1 MKLLLLGDVSPTA
14 NNAELFCEGDL
25 NILFGDTLSLFE
37 QADFRVCNL
46 ECAITEAET
55 GITKFGPC
63 LKAPIKTAEVL
74 RRVGIDLC
82 GLSNNHVF
90 DYGKDGMKDTFAA
103 LKEQGIAYTGFGDN
117 YEDSRRNYIIEKDGK
132 RIAVIAVS
140 EHEYSYALDNRMGA
154 RPFDP
159 FDTPLDVRAAK
170 ESCDRVIVLYHGG
183 KEFCEYPSPRL
194 HHACRTLVECG
205 ADVVLCQH
213 SHCIGC
219 YEEYKGSHIL
229 YGQGNFHFVK
239 IPAVGPEH
247 LDMWNNSLA
256 VLYDTESGKI
266 TFTPVECGEK
276 TIHLTPEIRAAKVLE
291 DFRAR
296 SASLADGKWREGWH
310 DFCVRMSAGY
320 LSVIRN
326 AALEDSTEKQNAN
339 FAHYLDC
346 EAHTDVWRELFP
358 TYNQTNCLED

>member
-14 NNAELFCEGDL
+14 NNAELFREGDL
-25 NILFGDTLSLFE
+25 NVLFNDTLALF
-37 QADFRVCNL
+37 QNADYRICNL
-46 ECAITEAET
+46 ECALTESEE
-55 GITKFGPC
+55 GIKKFGPC
-63 LKAPIKTAEVL
+63 LKAPTQTADVL
-74 RRVGIDLC
+74 RRVGMDLC

-90 DYGKDGMKDTFAA
+90 DYGTAGMKDTLAA
-103 LKEQGIAYTGFGDN
+103 LKAEGIAYTGFGDN
-117 YEDSRRNYIIEKDGK
+117 YDDSRRNYVIEKDGK
-132 RIAVIAVS
+132 RIAVIAVC
-140 EHEYSYALDNRMGA
+140 EHEYSYALDDRMGS

-194 HHACRTLVECG
+194 LHACRTLVDCG

-219 YEEYKGSHIL
+219 YEEYKGAHIL

-239 IPAVGPEH
+239 IPAVGPEF
-247 LDMWNNSLA
+247 LDLWNNSLA
-256 VLYDTESGKI
+256 VTYDTESGAI
-266 TFTPVECGEK
+266 TFTPIECGEK
-276 TIHLTPEIRAAKVLE
+276 TIHVTPEPRAAEILE
-291 DFRAR
+291 AFRAR
-296 SASLADGKWREGWH
+296 SARLTDGTWREGWH
-310 DFCVRMSAGY
+310 EFCVRMSGGY
-320 LSVIRN
+320 LGAIRN
-326 AALEDSTEKQNAN
+326 AALENSTEQQNAF

-358 TYNQTNCLED
+358 TYNQTNCKE